1 MEDGRRRGKTERN
14 SKRAGRKTKKK
25 ESCQKVV
32 INFFEKGWKMEEA
45 EENQKGKAEEEIK
58 QELNSSV
65 TSCDKARRGG
75 KIH

>member
-14 SKRAGRKTKKK
+14 SKRAGRKTKKR

-32 INFFEKGWKMEEA
+32 INVFEKGWKMEEA

-58 QELNSSV
+58 
-65 TSCDKARRGG
+65 
-75 KIH
+75 

>member
-45 EENQKGKAEEEIK
+45 EENQKGKAEEEK
-58 QELNSSV
+58 TLANPS
-65 TSCDKARRGG
+65 DKHP
-75 KIH
+75 KPKLEKSET